1 MIAKRKI
8 PIYFVIVISFGFTA
22 YFFASPFLSS
32 SNPGGLIPSISQ
44 SPDSVSTLA
53 SDVDACI
60 SSPTSD
66 CDQEMLQIK
75 KYCADN
81 RDQNI
86 PVCSDA
92 RVREYVDNRGLER
105 PIINTG
111 G

>member
-1 MIAKRKI
+1 MITKRKI
-8 PIYFVIVISFGFTA
+8 PIYFVIAISFAFTA

-32 SNPGGLIPSISQ
+32 SNQDGLIPSINT

-81 RDQNI
+81 KDQNI
-86 PVCSDA
+86 SVCSDV
-92 RVREYVDNRGLER
+92 RVQEYVDNRGLER